1 MGLQVFIYFTCVL
14 QNELCRMRLDVSM
27 LDELVRE
34 YCIYRGIVDSGIMP
48 SSGEFQNFVC
58 ALRLFV
64 YIQISFS
71 TSS

>member
-1 MGLQVFIYFTCVL
+1 
-14 QNELCRMRLDVSM
+14 MRLDVSM

-48 SSGEFQNFVC
+48 FSGEFQNFVC